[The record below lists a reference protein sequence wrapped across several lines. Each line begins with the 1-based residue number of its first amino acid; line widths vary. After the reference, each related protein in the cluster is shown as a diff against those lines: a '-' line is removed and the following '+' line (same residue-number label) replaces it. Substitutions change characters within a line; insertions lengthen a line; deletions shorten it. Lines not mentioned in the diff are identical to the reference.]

1 MNYLNSC
8 NSFWACPLRMIAI
21 AYLIGS
27 IPFGWLMGKLFYKAD
42 IRQTGSGN
50 IGATNALRSYGTVAG
65 LIVLALD
72 VGKGVAVAWL
82 AKMVFVP
89 GDVWIALAA
98 GAAFL
103 GHIFP
108 VWLNFKGGK
117 GIATAAGLFIL
128 LNPWA
133 LLVALLVFLS
143 VVIISRYVSLGSV
156 LAAAGLAL
164 FSIGQCILRALDIP
178 LLILTLAV
186 VAIVIIKH
194 IPNLKRLKNKEEN
207 KISFSKK
214 GSR

>member
-1 MNYLNSC
+1 
-8 NSFWACPLRMIAI
+8 MIALLPEPPSSVI
-21 AYLIGS
+21 SFPYGS
-27 IPFGWLMGKLFYKAD
+27 I
-42 IRQTGSGN
+42 
-50 IGATNALRSYGTVAG
+50 LREVR
-65 LIVLALD
+65 
-72 VGKGVAVAWL
+72 
-82 AKMVFVP
+82 
-89 GDVWIALAA
+89 
-98 GAAFL
+98 
-103 GHIFP
+103 
-108 VWLNFKGGK
+108 
-117 GIATAAGLFIL
+117 IATAAGLFIL

-156 LAAAGLAL
+156 LAASGLAL

-178 LLILTLAV
+178 LLILTLAL